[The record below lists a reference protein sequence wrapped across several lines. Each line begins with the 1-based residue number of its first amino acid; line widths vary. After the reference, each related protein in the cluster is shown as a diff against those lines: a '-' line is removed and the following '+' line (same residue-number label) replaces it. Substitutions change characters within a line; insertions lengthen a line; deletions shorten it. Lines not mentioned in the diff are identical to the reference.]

1 MRLWLLGVL
10 LHEGLLV
17 TAFYSTA
24 PAAWTI
30 VHIFL
35 NLDNTFS
42 DNMIVCDVLYILLLL
57 HGLLVIYFS
66 LWTIRFLIP
75 CLSVMFVTYTV

>member
-17 TAFYSTA
+17 IAFYSTA

-35 NLDNTFS
+35 TLDNTFS